1 MQSLSS
7 QELQLV
13 ILNYPVFVPGD
24 PAVQIIR
31 RVCELV
37 HGEVQGPGW
46 GYQLACV
53 PCNTSHI
60 RIPLWLL
67 LVNIVIKHGEIGN
80 E

>member
-1 MQSLSS
+1 MSNCKIKL
-7 QELQLV
+7 LLV
-13 ILNYPVFVPGD
+13 TVFVPGD

-46 GYQLACV
+46 GYQLAGV
-53 PCNTSHI
+53 ACNTSNI
-60 RIPLWLL
+60 RIPLWML